1 MTYNAENTA
10 IERPAEL
17 LTSGQDDRFSSAL
30 ELLLNTAMLLEQR
43 DHIKAEP
50 YQRSDEL

>member
-10 IERPAEL
+10 IERLAEL

-30 ELLLNTAMLLEQR
+30 ELLNTAMLLDQR

-50 YQRSDEL
+50 YQRSEEL